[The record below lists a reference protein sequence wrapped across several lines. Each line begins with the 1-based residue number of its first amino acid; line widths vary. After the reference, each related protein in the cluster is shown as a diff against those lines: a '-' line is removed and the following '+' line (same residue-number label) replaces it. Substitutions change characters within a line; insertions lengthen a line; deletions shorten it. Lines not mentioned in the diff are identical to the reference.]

1 MGSSAFRSTIF
12 FSCMVASVLIVA
24 PAIDNHR
31 FDYLSRQGVSGEDLL
46 YKIFGETRKI
56 LSMQAY
62 IAGDEY
68 FHGGISRYFMDE
80 SERVKCAHIEHA
92 THEHDGHACEC
103 EHHHEHERE
112 HHQKHLHKEDKV
124 VGISKFNILPY
135 VGEIVHVGKHV
146 HLMGEEEKEMLPWF
160 YYAVRLDPQNIEAYR
175 IGGYWVGRR
184 MSKADEGIK
193 FLKEGILHNPGSWEL
208 YAQLANIYFWEKED
222 YDEALLNYEKALT
235 RLNDANSDKFDKR
248 LVYDYAALC
257 YEKFGNI
264 PRAVELYKKIL
275 LYFPNDE
282 RLRKKIIT
290 LSPNN

>member
-1 MGSSAFRSTIF
+1 MGSNAVRTTIF
-12 FSCMVASVLIVA
+12 FSCMAAAVLVVA

-31 FDYLSRQGVSGEDLL
+31 FDYLSRQGVFGVDLIS
-46 YKIFGETRKI
+46 KMFGETRKV

-68 FHGGISRYFMDE
+68 FHGGVSMYFIEE
-80 SERVKCAHIEHA
+80 SERVKCAHIEHT
-92 THEHDGHACEC
+92 THEHDDHACEC
-103 EHHHEHERE
+103 EHHHEHECKD
-112 HHQKHLHKEDKV
+112 HQEQLHKEDKI

-160 YYAVRLDPQNIEAYR
+160 RYAVRLDPQNIEAYKV
-175 IGGYWVGRR
+175 GGYWIGRH

-208 YAQLANIYFWEKED
+208 HTQLANIYFWEKED
-222 YDEALLNYEKALT
+222 YDKALLNYEKALT
-235 RLNDANSDKFDKR
+235 RLNDTNSDKFDKR
-248 LVYDYAALC
+248 LVYDYTAFC
-257 YEKFGNI
+257 FEKLGNI
-264 PRAVELYKKIL
+264 PRAVGLYRKL
-275 LYFPNDE
+275 LSDFPNDE

-290 LSPNN
+290 LSPDN

>member
-1 MGSSAFRSTIF
+1 MGSSAFRNTIF
-12 FSCMVASVLIVA
+12 FSCIAAAVLIVA

-68 FHGGISRYFMDE
+68 FHGGVSRYFMEE
-80 SERVKCAHIEHA
+80 SEKIKCMYIER
-92 THEHDGHACEC
+92 TR
-103 EHHHEHERE
+103 HEHEHE
-112 HHQKHLHKEDKV
+112 HHNKHLHKEDEV
-124 VGISKFNILPY
+124 MGISKFNILPY
-135 VGEIVHVGKHV
+135 VGEIVHVGKHI

-160 YYAVRLDPQNIEAYR
+160 RYAVRLDPQNIKAYR
-175 IGGYWVGRR
+175 LGGYWVGRH
-184 MSKADEGIK
+184 MGKADEGIK

-208 YAQLANIYFWEKED
+208 YAQLADIYFWEKED
-222 YDEALLNYEKALT
+222 YDEALLNYEKTLT

-248 LVYDYAALC
+248 LVYDYTASC
-257 YEKFGNI
+257 YKKLGNI

-282 RLRKKIIT
+282 RLREKIIT
-290 LSPNN
+290 LSPNS